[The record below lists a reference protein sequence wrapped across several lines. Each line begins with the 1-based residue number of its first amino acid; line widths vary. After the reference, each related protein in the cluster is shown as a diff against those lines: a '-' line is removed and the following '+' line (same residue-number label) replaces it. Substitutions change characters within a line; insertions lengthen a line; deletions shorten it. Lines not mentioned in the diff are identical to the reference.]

1 MDFTNSHEKNKEN
14 QCKSACTE
22 PQAHVCQS
30 VAKRKCLN
38 FRPNIGHSDLHDS
51 KYNVQ
56 SSHDKTDEKEARVN
70 RKNWIVAGIVV
81 VVLLVAG
88 TLLLMS
94 NDTGTPQAAVQGTPA
109 SSLTYCNDEATR
121 PCVVSFGVDAD
132 GNMLVNLLMP
142 DRFFPAFY
150 LKALRGAREIIYDCR
165 RVNTAPNSAYCIGEK
180 LPPGEVL
187 HLMLLSTRDDTL
199 LAEGDLSIIGL
210 AFPTVDVVTSTP
222 ITPTAGTLTASPTQT
237 RTPLRTP
244 TPTRTAP
251 SYPNPTSY
259 PNPSYP

>member
-1 MDFTNSHEKNKEN
+1 MNRN
-14 QCKSACTE
+14 QWM
-22 PQAHVCQS
+22 
-30 VAKRKCLN
+30 L
-38 FRPNIGHSDLHDS
+38 
-51 KYNVQ
+51 
-56 SSHDKTDEKEARVN
+56 
-70 RKNWIVAGIVV
+70 AGIFV
-81 VVLLVAG
+81 VVLLFAG
-88 TLLLMS
+88 ILLLTS
-94 NDTGTPQAAVQGTPA
+94 NDTGRPQAAISGTPA
-109 SSLTYCNDEATR
+109 SNLAYCSDEGIR
-121 PCVVSFGVDAD
+121 PCVVSFSVDAD

-142 DRFFPAFY
+142 DHFFPAFY
-150 LKALRGAREIIYDCR
+150 LKVLRGAQEIIFDCR
-165 RVNTAPNSAYCIGEK
+165 RVNTAPNSAYCIGER

-244 TPTRTAP
+244 APTRTAP